1 MRITRVIRA
10 NDFGQKGES
19 IGLVWD
25 APPHFPARR
34 DCARPALSGPV
45 DSSAFDDSMV

>member
-19 IGLVWD
+19 IGIVWD

-34 DCARPALSGPV
+34 DRASPALSGAGA
-45 DSSAFDDSMV
+45 SSASGDSLF